1 LEETTTVVMQG
12 APDAEKALVAERRA
26 TYTVGQT
33 SEKRAQKKARRKA
46 GL

>member
-1 LEETTTVVMQG
+1 VVMQD
-12 APDAEKALVAERRA
+12 APDGEQALGAERRA
-26 TYTVGQT
+26 TYAVGQT